1 MAETQQGKRK
11 RFLFV
16 MVDGLG
22 DVGIPALN
30 NRTPLQHAVTPAMD
44 ALATAGRNGLMD
56 PVEVGLACGSDTAH
70 LSILGYPPRTYVD
83 LFPFSLLFR
92 MLIGSLSAGTIE
104 DVVHSRPWVQA
115 CS

>member
-1 MAETQQGKRK
+1 MAAAQQQGSNGGGNKRK

-22 DVGIPALN
+22 DVGIPALD
-30 NRTPLQHAVTPAMD
+30 NRTPLQHAVTPVMD

-70 LSILGYPPRTYVD
+70 LSILGYPPRT
-83 LFPFSLLFR
+83 
-92 MLIGSLSAGTIE
+92 
-104 DVVHSRPWVQA
+104 
-115 CS
+115 

>member
-1 MAETQQGKRK
+1 MRKLVPVLFLLLFLHPETAKLPRIMAEMQQGKRK

-70 LSILGYPPRTYVD
+70 LSILGYPPRTYV
-83 LFPFSLLFR
+83 
-92 MLIGSLSAGTIE
+92 
-104 DVVHSRPWVQA
+104 V
-115 CS
+115 